1 MELSE
6 QNKPDQY
13 KEQHKVLSKQSELDP
28 KDRIMI
34 EMHAWCERQGDLV
47 ALNSGL
53 VLASDPSSRSVQN
66 CKILMRNKALHFT
79 QVVPASQELIEL
91 LLANKEENE
100 HMVTADPNDVSLQ
113 QQRLRMLV
121 REAVQSQA
129 SDIHIEVRQDIAKVK
144 FRKHGELYL
153 HAEWV
158 PKIGRELAA
167 VAFNKETDHS
177 ISHFN
182 PMIPQ
187 GASMPMHIDGK
198 EVRLRL
204 ASMPAH
210 TGFDLVMRVLSI
222 GDDTVMNLEEL
233 GYFPEQ
239 VALIKKALNSPH
251 GAVLIAG
258 PTGSGKTT
266 TLASC
271 MPLINDKRKI
281 YSIEDPV
288 EKIIRNATQ
297 VPINSE
303 KEDRDFA
310 NMGRASL
317 RMDPDV
323 IVLGE
328 MRDENTA
335 KVVVRA
341 AITGHLVFS
350 TVHTNSAANIITRL
364 VDMGISATL
373 LGDKNLLVLL
383 LFQRLIPKLCQECAV
398 PFSYDKCSA
407 AEAVRWKSVFAPQK
421 ISKAKFRGK
430 GCEHCSNIG
439 IIGRTVI
446 AELIWIDES
455 SRSYI
460 LSRDTIGWEKYLRTK
475 GWQSYRE
482 HCIRLVEEGIVDPYT
497 AESVIG
503 EITSLD
509 LVESFNY
516 DSLL

>member
-1 MELSE
+1 MEQIE
-6 QNKPDQY
+6 QY
-13 KEQHKVLSKQSELDP
+13 KVLSKQSELDP
-28 KDRIMI
+28 KDRIMV
-34 EMHAWCERQGDLV
+34 EMHAWCERQGDIV
-47 ALNSGL
+47 VLNSGL
-53 VLASDPSSRSVQN
+53 VLASDLASRSVQN
-66 CKILMRNKALHFT
+66 CKILMRNKALQFT
-79 QVVPASQELIEL
+79 QVAHASQELIAL
-91 LLANKEENE
+91 LLANKEEQE
-100 HMVTADPNDVSLQ
+100 HLVTADPNDVSLQ

-182 PMIPQ
+182 PLVPQ

-222 GDDTVMNLEEL
+222 GDDTVMNLGEL

-239 VALIKKALNSPH
+239 VELIKKALNSPH

-271 MPLINDKRKI
+271 MPLISEKRKV

-297 VPINSE
+297 IPINTE

-328 MRDENTA
+328 MRDESTA

-364 VDMGISATL
+364 VDMGISANL

-383 LFQRLIPKLCQECAV
+383 LFQRLVPKLCQRCAE
-398 PFSYDKCSA
+398 PFSYDKCNA
-407 AEAVRWKSVFAPQK
+407 AEVARWQSVFNPQTLSVMK
-421 ISKAKFRGK
+421 LRGK
-430 GCEHCSNIG
+430 GCAFCENTG
-439 IIGRTVI
+439 VIGRTVI

-455 SRSYI
+455 SRLFIQTS
-460 LSRDTIGWEKYLRTK
+460 DTIGWEKYLRTR

-482 HCIRLVEEGIVDPYT
+482 HCIRLIEEGTVDPYT
-497 AESVIG
+497 AETVIG
-503 EITSLD
+503 EITSLEV
-509 LVESFNY
+509 VESFNY
-516 DSLL
+516 SSLISP

>member
-1 MELSE
+1 MEAIE
-6 QNKPDQY
+6 ENKALTQ
-13 KEQHKVLSKQSELDP
+13 QSELNP
-28 KDRIMI
+28 KDRVMI
-34 EMHAWCERQGDLV
+34 EMHTWCERQGDLV
-47 ALNSGL
+47 VLTSGL
-53 VLASDPSSRSVQN
+53 ILASDPSSRSVQN
-66 CKILMRNKALHFT
+66 CKILMKNKALHYSSI
-79 QVVPASQELIEL
+79 VRASQELITL

-100 HMVTADPNDVSLQ
+100 HLVSTDPTDVSLQ

-121 REAVQSQA
+121 REAVQAQA

-158 PKIGRELAA
+158 PKVGRELAS

-182 PMIPQ
+182 PLIPQ
-187 GASMPMHIDGK
+187 GASMPMHIDGH

-210 TGFDLVMRVLSI
+210 NGFDMVMRVLSI

-233 GYFPEQ
+233 GYYPEQ
-239 VALIKKALNSPH
+239 VALIKKAVNRPH

-266 TLASC
+266 TLAGC
-271 MPLINDKRKI
+271 MPLMSEKRKV

-288 EKIIRNATQ
+288 EKLIRNATQ

-303 KEDRDFA
+303 KEDRGFA

-328 MRDENTA
+328 MRDEPTA
-335 KVVVRA
+335 KVVLRA

-350 TVHTNSAANIITRL
+350 TVHTNSATNIITRL
-364 VDMGISATL
+364 MDMDISETL
-373 LGDKNLLVLL
+373 LSDKNLLVLL
-383 LFQRLIPKLCQECAV
+383 LFQRLVPKLCQNCAA
-398 PFSYDKCSA
+398 PYKKDKCD
-407 AEAVRWKSVFAPQK
+407 AESFARWENTFADNHASMK
-421 ISKAKFRGK
+421 LRGK
-430 GCEHCSNIG
+430 GCKHCNGTG

-446 AELIWIDES
+446 AELVWIDEKG
-455 SRSYI
+455 RGFI
-460 LSRDTIGWEKYLRTK
+460 KEADTIGWEKYLRTK
-475 GWQSYRE
+475 SWQSYRD
-482 HCIRLVEEGIVDPYT
+482 HCIRLIKEGIVDPYT
-497 AESVIG
+497 AETVIG
-503 EITSLD
+503 EIIPESVED
-509 LVESFNY
+509 SFDYALVSELY
-516 DSLL
+516 KK